1 MTSIRSEIESY
12 GATATGD
19 TSNFGKY
26 LAFIAGAVVG
36 TEMSTRVIGPSSHFK
51 TPEGA
56 LGATLLVA
64 IAGGLA
70 TGAIYD
76 KAMGS

>member
-1 MTSIRSEIESY
+1 MNTIRSEIESY
-12 GATATGD
+12 GVAATGD

-36 TEMSTRVIGPSSHFK
+36 TEVSTRVIGPSSHFK

-56 LGATLLVA
+56 LGASILVA
-64 IAGGLA
+64 IAGGLVA
-70 TGAIYD
+70 GAVYD
-76 KAMGS
+76 KAMEG